1 MRAGPERSEEP
12 RPGRRFATTSEALAS
27 LVIAKREQSQ
37 PATGKVDPDDRTGV
51 THHLATRTGRRID
64 AHHARTHL
72 TASFS
77 RCVSRLGSGGR
88 VEPKLQREWPS
99 DPGQMVRH
107 KNLMF
112 PSFQVAPLTCARA
125 VAPAVTTPSRHCSRH
140 QQHPEPWWVSSVDL
154 CTSFDVFGLL
164 VYTINH
170 RSLCTVGRGTGADP
184 QRRAVLSWVY
194 GRRTPQCEGI
204 SSRERGTGTESGK
217 RETNRNPETHILH
230 LQHVQNIFSARVV

>member
-112 PSFQVAPLTCARA
+112 PSSQVAPLTCARA

-164 VYTINH
+164 VYAINH
-170 RSLCTVGRGTGADP
+170 RSLCTVNWEQGHWG
-184 QRRAVLSWVY
+184 
-194 GRRTPQCEGI
+194 
-204 SSRERGTGTESGK
+204 
-217 RETNRNPETHILH
+217 
-230 LQHVQNIFSARVV
+230 

>member
-12 RPGRRFATTSEALAS
+12 RPGRRCATTSEALAS
-27 LVIAKREQSQ
+27 LVIAKRKQSQ

-112 PSFQVAPLTCARA
+112 PSSQVAPLTCARA
-125 VAPAVTTPSRHCSRH
+125 VAPAVTTPSRYCSRH

-164 VYTINH
+164 
-170 RSLCTVGRGTGADP
+170 GRGSRAAQPPGAEP
-184 QRRAVLSWVY
+184 VLGRLRCACFLARRW
-194 GRRTPQCEGI
+194 T
-204 SSRERGTGTESGK
+204 
-217 RETNRNPETHILH
+217 
-230 LQHVQNIFSARVV
+230 SAEKTASLWGPDSAKIARAS

>member
-112 PSFQVAPLTCARA
+112 PFLSGRAFDVCASGGPCRDH
-125 VAPAVTTPSRHCSRH
+125 PVTTLLRH
-140 QQHPEPWWVSSVDL
+140 QQHPSHGGCVERRPVYFFRRIWVT
-154 CTSFDVFGLL
+154 C
-164 VYTINH
+164 VYYQ
-170 RSLCTVGRGTGADP
+170 SP
-184 QRRAVLSWVY
+184 QPLY
-194 GRRTPQCEGI
+194 GWEGHW
-204 SSRERGTGTESGK
+204 G
-217 RETNRNPETHILH
+217 
-230 LQHVQNIFSARVV
+230 

>member
-64 AHHARTHL
+64 AHHAPTHL

-112 PSFQVAPLTCARA
+112 PSSQVAPSTCARA
-125 VAPAVTTPSRHCSRH
+125 VAPAVTTPSRHCSVTSNIRAIG
-140 QQHPEPWWVSSVDL
+140 WVCRASTCVILSTCLGCLCILSITAAFVRLGGALGLIRSVAQ
-154 CTSFDVFGLL
+154 S
-164 VYTINH
+164 Y
-170 RSLCTVGRGTGADP
+170 RGFMA
-184 QRRAVLSWVY
+184 
-194 GRRTPQCEGI
+194 
-204 SSRERGTGTESGK
+204 
-217 RETNRNPETHILH
+217 
-230 LQHVQNIFSARVV
+230 

>member
-51 THHLATRTGRRID
+51 THHLATCTGRRID

-112 PSFQVAPLTCARA
+112 PSSQVAPLTCARA

-194 GRRTPQCEGI
+194 GRRTPQCAL
-204 SSRERGTGTESGK
+204 SDSCCPSLSRPGSLT
-217 RETNRNPETHILH
+217 
-230 LQHVQNIFSARVV
+230 QD

>member
-64 AHHARTHL
+64 AHHAPTHL

-112 PSFQVAPLTCARA
+112 PFLSGRAFDVCASGG
-125 VAPAVTTPSRHCSRH
+125 PAVTTPSRHCSSPATSGAMVGVERR
-140 QQHPEPWWVSSVDL
+140 PVYFFRRVGIWVA
-154 CTSFDVFGLL
+154 C
-164 VYTINH
+164 VYYQ
-170 RSLCTVGRGTGADP
+170 SP
-184 QRRAVLSWVY
+184 QPLY
-194 GRRTPQCEGI
+194 GWEGHW
-204 SSRERGTGTESGK
+204 G
-217 RETNRNPETHILH
+217 
-230 LQHVQNIFSARVV
+230 

>member
-112 PSFQVAPLTCARA
+112 PSSQVAPSTCARA
-125 VAPAVTTPSRHCSRH
+125 VAPAVTTPSRHCSSPATSGAMVGVERR
-140 QQHPEPWWVSSVDL
+140 PVYFFRRVGIWVA
-154 CTSFDVFGLL
+154 C
-164 VYTINH
+164 VYYQ
-170 RSLCTVGRGTGADP
+170 SP
-184 QRRAVLSWVY
+184 QPLY
-194 GRRTPQCEGI
+194 GWEGHW
-204 SSRERGTGTESGK
+204 G
-217 RETNRNPETHILH
+217 
-230 LQHVQNIFSARVV
+230 

>member
-64 AHHARTHL
+64 AHHAPTHL

-112 PSFQVAPLTCARA
+112 PFLSGRAFDVCASGGPCRDH
-125 VAPAVTTPSRHCSRH
+125 PVTT
-140 QQHPEPWWVSSVDL
+140 
-154 CTSFDVFGLL
+154 LL
-164 VYTINH
+164 VTSNI
-170 RSLCTVGRGTGADP
+170 RSHGGCRASTCVLLSTCWNLGCLCILSITAAFVRLGGALGLIRSVA
-184 QRRAVLSWVY
+184 QSYQVLSWVY
-194 GRRTPQCEGI
+194 ALFRFRY
-204 SSRERGTGTESGK
+204 
-217 RETNRNPETHILH
+217 
-230 LQHVQNIFSARVV
+230 VVW

>member
-51 THHLATRTGRRID
+51 THHLATCTGRRID

-112 PSFQVAPLTCARA
+112 PSSQVAPLTCARA
-125 VAPAVTTPSRHCSRH
+125 VAPAVTTPSRHCSLPAPATSGAMVGVERR
-140 QQHPEPWWVSSVDL
+140 PVYFFRRIWVT
-154 CTSFDVFGLL
+154 C
-164 VYTINH
+164 VYYQ
-170 RSLCTVGRGTGADP
+170 SP
-184 QRRAVLSWVY
+184 QPLY
-194 GRRTPQCEGI
+194 GWEGHW
-204 SSRERGTGTESGK
+204 G
-217 RETNRNPETHILH
+217 
-230 LQHVQNIFSARVV
+230 

>member
-37 PATGKVDPDDRTGV
+37 PATGKVDPDGRTGV
-51 THHLATRTGRRID
+51 THHLVTRAGRRID
-64 AHHARTHL
+64 AHHAPTHL

-112 PSFQVAPLTCARA
+112 PSSQVAPLTCARA
-125 VAPAVTTPSRHCSRH
+125 PSGGPCRDHPVTTLLPSPATSGAMVGVERRPVYFFRCI
-140 QQHPEPWWVSSVDL
+140 WVACVCYQS
-154 CTSFDVFGLL
+154 
-164 VYTINH
+164 
-170 RSLCTVGRGTGADP
+170 P
-184 QRRAVLSWVY
+184 QPLY
-194 GRRTPQCEGI
+194 GWEGHW
-204 SSRERGTGTESGK
+204 G
-217 RETNRNPETHILH
+217 
-230 LQHVQNIFSARVV
+230 

>member
-64 AHHARTHL
+64 AHHAPTHL

-112 PSFQVAPLTCARA
+112 PSSQVAPSTCARA
-125 VAPAVTTPSRHCSRH
+125 VAPAVTTPSRHCSVTSNIRAMVG
-140 QQHPEPWWVSSVDL
+140 VSSVDL

-164 VYTINH
+164 VY
-170 RSLCTVGRGTGADP
+170 SLSCVYYQSP
-184 QRRAVLSWVY
+184 QPLY
-194 GRRTPQCEGI
+194 GWEGHW
-204 SSRERGTGTESGK
+204 G
-217 RETNRNPETHILH
+217 
-230 LQHVQNIFSARVV
+230 

>member
-1 MRAGPERSEEP
+1 M
-12 RPGRRFATTSEALAS
+12 
-27 LVIAKREQSQ
+27 
-37 PATGKVDPDDRTGV
+37 DPDDRTGV

-170 RSLCTVGRGTGADP
+170 RSLCTVGRGTGADLGLCILFRKTKRKTEGP
-184 QRRAVLSWVY
+184 QHFAF
-194 GRRTPQCEGI
+194 PEI
-204 SSRERGTGTESGK
+204 SRENRGCLVLHSGNSLFSLSL
-217 RETNRNPETHILH
+217 RAGLG
-230 LQHVQNIFSARVV
+230 QNLRQN

>member
-88 VEPKLQREWPS
+88 VEPKLQRE
-99 DPGQMVRH
+99 
-107 KNLMF
+107 
-112 PSFQVAPLTCARA
+112 
-125 VAPAVTTPSRHCSRH
+125 
-140 QQHPEPWWVSSVDL
+140 
-154 CTSFDVFGLL
+154 
-164 VYTINH
+164 
-170 RSLCTVGRGTGADP
+170 
-184 QRRAVLSWVY
+184 
-194 GRRTPQCEGI
+194 
-204 SSRERGTGTESGK
+204 
-217 RETNRNPETHILH
+217 
-230 LQHVQNIFSARVV
+230 

>member
-1 MRAGPERSEEP
+1 MGSLYPLER
-12 RPGRRFATTSEALAS
+12 RRGRRFATTSEALAS

-112 PSFQVAPLTCARA
+112 PSSQVAPSTCARA
-125 VAPAVTTPSRHCSRH
+125 VAPAVTTPSRHCSSPATSGAMVGVERR
-140 QQHPEPWWVSSVDL
+140 PVYFFRRVGIWVACVSYQS
-154 CTSFDVFGLL
+154 
-164 VYTINH
+164 
-170 RSLCTVGRGTGADP
+170 P
-184 QRRAVLSWVY
+184 QPLY
-194 GRRTPQCEGI
+194 GWEGHW
-204 SSRERGTGTESGK
+204 G
-217 RETNRNPETHILH
+217 
-230 LQHVQNIFSARVV
+230 